1 MKKITLLLSL
11 AMLSMAAMASGK
23 WALQGVEYT
32 VDTLA
37 HVKVGPGTTQ
47 TSLKLTGTLDL
58 RVFYT
63 TTDLSDKNVQM
74 RVVKAKDKI
83 LATATVPV
91 MATTNSKPGE
101 LYFAGVNADFF
112 NMTTG
117 QPNGTNV
124 INSEVYNIGNGANWL
139 EWSIDES
146 KTPYLG
152 KLSFSGN
159 VKRADGTS
167 CALSNINSGRGQDE
181 LILYTSRFSSN
192 TGTNAYGSEVLLTPV
207 ESGATISLGKSVKMK
222 VTGAPATAGSMAIP
236 AGSYVLS
243 GHGTSDTF
251 VNGLTDGEELEV
263 SMSATTAEGKAYNP
277 VWSVGGCPVLLKGG
291 VVQETENANIIDHL
305 PTNQPRTAIGYDAT
319 GTKVVLLVVDG
330 RNPGVSDG
338 CRTKVLAD
346 IMKQTGCTE
355 AMNFDGG
362 GSSTLYVKNLGTNGV
377 CNVPS
382 GGALRAVTNGVYAVA
397 VCPDD
402 SEIAEI
408 RFKDLNKTLPK
419 YGYYTPSGFYGYNK
433 YGVLVSTDVK
443 GVKLSCPSGL
453 GEIVNDGAT
462 LNANGSGSHVL
473 KATYNGC
480 EASLIVTVENTSP
493 KLKVPAVTFAGESE
507 YSVEVL
513 ATVSGEDVVLDN
525 NAFTWSSDDESVA
538 TVDAAGVVKSLK
550 AGKAKITGVV
560 DTHKLELAVNVEV
573 PDTRFRAIDKDA
585 AFSTWS
591 IKGANIESASVTEK
605 PGGGIVLNFT
615 PTATKQVNVT
625 AVNSLPSW
633 SRPDSISI
641 GVNPGAAKIQYVYIL
656 GIDQSNPS
664 DTVEYK
670 VKVSGKVLQNQNNKV
685 DIAMSEVLDTSYA
698 GSYPFLLTGI
708 KFSFLTI
715 TKEAHKIELPKVS
728 WVYNSVPGS
737 SAVEGIEAGEKSAL
751 QLSPN
756 PVESGSIVR
765 FGVSEAVS
773 YAVSSLNGAV
783 VKQGTGVEVSTEG
796 LSSGIYL
803 VSVKTAEGVKAAR
816 LIVK

>member
-1 MKKITLLLSL
+1 M
-11 AMLSMAAMASGK
+11 
-23 WALQGVEYT
+23 
-32 VDTLA
+32 
-37 HVKVGPGTTQ
+37 
-47 TSLKLTGTLDL
+47 
-58 RVFYT
+58 
-63 TTDLSDKNVQM
+63 
-74 RVVKAKDKI
+74 
-83 LATATVPV
+83 
-91 MATTNSKPGE
+91 
-101 LYFAGVNADFF
+101 
-112 NMTTG
+112 
-117 QPNGTNV
+117 
-124 INSEVYNIGNGANWL
+124 
-139 EWSIDES
+139 
-146 KTPYLG
+146 
-152 KLSFSGN
+152 
-159 VKRADGTS
+159 
-167 CALSNINSGRGQDE
+167 
-181 LILYTSRFSSN
+181 
-192 TGTNAYGSEVLLTPV
+192 
-207 ESGATISLGKSVKMK
+207 
-222 VTGAPATAGSMAIP
+222 
-236 AGSYVLS
+236 
-243 GHGTSDTF
+243 
-251 VNGLTDGEELEV
+251 
-263 SMSATTAEGKAYNP
+263 
-277 VWSVGGCPVLLKGG
+277 
-291 VVQETENANIIDHL
+291 
-305 PTNQPRTAIGYDAT
+305 
-319 GTKVVLLVVDG
+319 
-330 RNPGVSDG
+330 
-338 CRTKVLAD
+338 
-346 IMKQTGCTE
+346 
-355 AMNFDGG
+355 
-362 GSSTLYVKNLGTNGV
+362 
-377 CNVPS
+377 
-382 GGALRAVTNGVYAVA
+382 
-397 VCPDD
+397 
-402 SEIAEI
+402 
-408 RFKDLNKTLPK
+408 
-419 YGYYTPSGFYGYNK
+419 
-433 YGVLVSTDVK
+433 
-443 GVKLSCPSGL
+443 
-453 GEIVNDGAT
+453 
-462 LNANGSGSHVL
+462 
-473 KATYNGC
+473 
-480 EASLIVTVENTSP
+480 
-493 KLKVPAVTFAGESE
+493 TFAGASE

-513 ATVSGEDVVLDN
+513 ATVSGDDVVLDN

-591 IKGANIESASVTEK
+591 IKGANIESASLTEK

-641 GVNPGAAKIQYVYIL
+641 GVNPGAANIQYVYIL

-685 DIAMSEVLDTSYA
+685 DIAMSEILDTSYA

-728 WVYNSVPGS
+728 WVYNSVPVA

-773 YAVSSLNGAV
+773 YAVSALNGAV